1 MKKLFAF
8 LILTVTLTSCQSNSG
23 DSFIPSYAKEFKM
36 LETES
41 VSNRLVTDP
50 LFAENLTKELNQILS
65 EYSGEDETINFEY
78 IIYANGDGSF
88 SKLKVVKS
96 VSPELDKLIYEKVK
110 NWNFTAYQENG
121 ESKDFQFAWE
131 FSASKNSNNKY
142 ELTFSNLP
150 TVGIFG
156 SNNDSYFIQAEQM
169 PELIGGIAAIAKNIV
184 YPEEAKKAGIEGRVF
199 VKAFINQNGDVV
211 GTKVIKGAGNG
222 LDEAAQKAVMQAKF
236 KPGLIKGKPVK
247 CEVAI
252 PIMFK
257 LQ

>member
-1 MKKLFAF
+1 MKNLIAF
-8 LILTVTLTSCQSNSG
+8 LIFAVTLTSCQSNSS

-36 LETES
+36 LEAES
-41 VSNRLVTDP
+41 VSSRLVTDP
-50 LFAENLTKELNQILS
+50 LTKGLNQLLS
-65 EYSGEDETINFEY
+65 EYSGMDETLNFEY

-96 VSPELDKLIYEKVK
+96 VSPDLDKLIYEKVK
-110 NWNFTAYQENG
+110 NWNFTSYQENG
-121 ESKDFQFAWE
+121 ENKNFQFSWE

-169 PELIGGIAAIAKNIV
+169 PELIGGVAAKNIV

-199 VKAFINQNGDVV
+199 VKAFIDQNGDVV

-222 LDEAAQKAVMQAKF
+222 LDEAAEKAVMQAKF

>member
-8 LILTVTLTSCQSNSG
+8 IILTVTITSCQSNSG

-41 VSNRLVTDP
+41 VSSRLVTEP
-50 LFAENLTKELNQILS
+50 LFAENLTKELNQLLS
-65 EYSGEDETINFEY
+65 EYSGTDETLNFEY
-78 IIYANGDGSF
+78 IIYAKGDGAF

-96 VSPELDKLIYEKVK
+96 VSPDLDKLIYEKVK
-110 NWNFTAYQENG
+110 NWHLSAYQENG
-121 ESKDFQFAWE
+121 ENKNFQFAWE
-131 FSASKNSNNKY
+131 FSASKNSKNKY

-156 SNNDSYFIQAEQM
+156 NNNDSYFIQVEQS
-169 PELIGGIAAIAKNIV
+169 PELIGGIAAISRNVV

-199 VKAFINQNGDVV
+199 VKAFIDQNGDVV
-211 GTKVIKGAGNG
+211 GTKIIKGAGNG
-222 LDEAAQKAVMQAKF
+222 LDEAAEKAVMQAKF
-236 KPGLIKGKPVK
+236 KPGLIKGNPVK